1 VVWWQTCPH
10 RQKGTAKKR
19 LHKKSYILQTETIT
33 VTGSPDYNDEPSSE
47 EQEPVTLLRFL
58 GVDIVVVGLE
68 IQTYNTSNFT
78 NNAKRLK
85 IIMVLDVEAA

>member
-1 VVWWQTCPH
+1 MPTQTEANSQHTPH
-10 RQKGTAKKR
+10 Q
-19 LHKKSYILQTETIT
+19 KSYILQTEAIT
-33 VTGSPDYNDEPSSE
+33 VSSSPDYDDEPSSK